1 MVRTQTP
8 SRAMGPQGCSAHPFP
23 GLLCLHCW
31 YLHTH
36 THRSTLSPR
45 LGELSLTLEKFVY
58 ANLASAVFSHQ
69 VKWPTT
75 HRHDLQDTHGSP
87 WSAQEGWGHHWHS
100 VTPRSPPGHL
110 SSWTWPRA
118 EAGEAAQEGWSWHIS
133 SPRRRRRC
141 SSSPRGYHTEQ
152 EGASQ
157 TTTQARSVA
166 GACAAEGGRPSS
178 SPPIQSHPIWS
189 RGHQGSREPHQ
200 HTTPRAQPCKGSFSV
215 LYSSPLS
222 QMWFERKRQLFNDG
236 FLADQGHRRPGNDIT
251 NLQKEPTGH
260 LEFSNQ
266 QTHLRG
272 SRGN

>member
-133 SPRRRRRC
+133 RSGPRPPAHGAGDGAVPVPGATTQNRKVHLRPRHRLALWLEHVLQRAAGLLRLHP
-141 SSSPRGYHTEQ
+141 SSPTPYGPEAIRE
-152 EGASQ
+152 
-157 TTTQARSVA
+157 
-166 GACAAEGGRPSS
+166 AESPTSIPPPGLSLVRAPS
-178 SPPIQSHPIWS
+178 PFCT
-189 RGHQGSREPHQ
+189 R
-200 HTTPRAQPCKGSFSV
+200 V
-215 LYSSPLS
+215 LCL
-222 QMWFERKRQLFNDG
+222 KCDL
-236 FLADQGHRRPGNDIT
+236 
-251 NLQKEPTGH
+251 KEKDNCSMTV
-260 LEFSNQ
+260 S
-266 QTHLRG
+266 
-272 SRGN
+272 